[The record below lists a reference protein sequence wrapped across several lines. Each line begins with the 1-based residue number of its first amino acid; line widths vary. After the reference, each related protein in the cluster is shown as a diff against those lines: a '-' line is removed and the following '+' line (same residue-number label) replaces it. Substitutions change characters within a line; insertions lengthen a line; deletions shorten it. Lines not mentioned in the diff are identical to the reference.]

1 MEGDQEHIGVIKI
14 VRKNCLVGNDVTED
28 DGFFSDVPGSGSL
41 SRSLQAQKKYMKK
54 NLLYDENEDSE
65 DDKAYFT
72 KENSPNDSISKYDTD
87 SLRSSES
94 IEKQALLSGNND
106 NLVKHVNEL
115 DIEIGNAAT
124 LTDDYKIKSLLLGD
138 NATSIT
144 LGTNVKDKSKL
155 PEHIS
160 VSHANLAIIDHSDTQ
175 EESHGDNK
183 VTLRERSIDGK
194 NQEKRHTLH
203 DFSDWGNRTNIYPDV
218 YAPLPYSE

>member
-14 VRKNCLVGNDVTED
+14 IRKNCLVGNDVTED

-94 IEKQALLSGNND
+94 TEKQALLSGNND

-115 DIEIGNAAT
+115 DIEIDNTAT

-175 EESHGDNK
+175 EESHGDNE